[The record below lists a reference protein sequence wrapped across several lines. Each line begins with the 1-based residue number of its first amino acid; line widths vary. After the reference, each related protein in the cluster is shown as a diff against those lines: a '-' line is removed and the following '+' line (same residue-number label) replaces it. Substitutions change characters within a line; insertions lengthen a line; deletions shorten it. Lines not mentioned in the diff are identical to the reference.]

1 MAEPLACPCGTGK
14 PYAACCGAI
23 HDVRRPAATAV
34 ALMRS
39 RYAAFALGLS
49 EYLWRTWHP
58 STRPATVD
66 LDDDLVWTGLVIE
79 DSAGGQPWDDAGTVR
94 FTASWTSGR
103 RSGTLRETSRFAFLD
118 GAWVYVDGSIHH

>member
-1 MAEPLACPCGTGK
+1 MAEPLACPCGPGK
-14 PYAACCGAI
+14 PYAACCRAI
-23 HDVRRPAATAV
+23 HDGRRPAATAV

-79 DSAGGQPWDDAGTVR
+79 DSTGGQPWDDAGTVR

>member
-1 MAEPLACPCGTGK
+1 VAEPLACPCGTGK

-23 HDVRRPAATAV
+23 HDGRRPAATAV

-79 DSAGGQPWDDAGTVR
+79 DSTGGQPWDDAGTVR

>member
-1 MAEPLACPCGTGK
+1 MAEPLTCPCGTGK

-79 DSAGGQPWDDAGTVR
+79 DSTGGQPWDDAGTVR

>member
-1 MAEPLACPCGTGK
+1 MA
-14 PYAACCGAI
+14 
-23 HDVRRPAATAV
+23 H
-34 ALMRS
+34 
-39 RYAAFALGLS
+39 
-49 EYLWRTWHP
+49 WHP

-79 DSAGGQPWDDAGTVR
+79 DSTGGQPWDDAGTVR

>member
-14 PYAACCGAI
+14 PYAACCGTI
-23 HDVRRPAATAV
+23 HDGRRPAATAV

-79 DSAGGQPWDDAGTVR
+79 DSTGGQPWDDAGTVR

>member
-14 PYAACCGAI
+14 PCAACCGTI
-23 HDVRRPAATAV
+23 HDGRRPAATAV

-79 DSAGGQPWDDAGTVR
+79 DSTGGQPWDDAGTVR

>member
-79 DSAGGQPWDDAGTVR
+79 DSTGGQPWDDAGTVR